1 MKRILIIED
10 DQIVRENTA
19 ELLRLA
25 NYQVFTAE
33 DGKIGVEKAVQLMP
47 DLILCDILM
56 PALDGYGVMQI
67 VMRNEKLKGIPF
79 VFMSAKTDHAD
90 IRKGMNLGASDY
102 LTKPFN
108 ESELLSTIETRIKL
122 HKTEISKNNPPD
134 SNTFEVLR
142 DAIEQMLEEKT
153 VHYYKKG
160 GVIYAE
166 ESQGHSIYFLL
177 KGEVKIFKNHE
188 YGKELIVNLINEG
201 NFFGFTQFAENQ
213 SYTENAIALTG
224 VKLIK
229 INKQELAELF
239 KESPNLSIQFMDL
252 LIQNL
257 DLLKYHMIHLVY
269 DSVRKKTAEMLLE
282 LDSNNE
288 DSNVIEISR
297 NNLAN
302 LIGIAKETLIRTL
315 TELRDEGVIQTSRK
329 AIKIINRTKLINLR

>member
-25 NYQVFTAE
+25 NYHVFTAE
-33 DGKIGVEKAVQLMP
+33 DGKIGIDKAVQLLP

-56 PALDGYGVMQI
+56 PVLDGYGVLQI

-79 VFMSAKTDHAD
+79 VFMTAKIDHTD
-90 IRKGMNLGASDY
+90 IRKGMNMGASDY

-122 HKTEISKNNPPD
+122 HQPEMARRKTADVNS
-134 SNTFEVLR
+134 FELLR
-142 DAIEQMLEEKT
+142 DAIEQLTEDKT
-153 VHYYKKG
+153 VQYFKKG
-160 GVIYAE
+160 SVIYAE
-166 ESQGHSIYFLL
+166 ESSGHSIYFLL
-177 KGEVKIFKNHE
+177 EGEVKIFKNHE

-201 NFFGFTQFAENQ
+201 EFFGFTQFNENQ
-213 SYTENAIALTG
+213 YYTENAVALTS

-229 INKQELAELF
+229 INKHELGGIF
-239 KESPNLSIQFMDL
+239 KENPNLAIQFMDL

-257 DLLKYHMIHLVY
+257 DLLKNHMLHLVY

-282 LDSNNE
+282 LDSYNE
-288 DSNVIEISR
+288 ESNVIEISR

-315 TELRDEGVIQTSRK
+315 TELRDEQAIQTSRK
-329 AIKIINRTKLINLR
+329 AIKIINRAKLMNMR